1 MSDTTYKGD
10 SPGKALVRFRA
21 WAAIRTICQSMQ
33 IPFQGALVLAGEGG
47 DLGVL
52 QGLGIDLSKVVAVDR
67 DPFMVE
73 WCKHNHPEIQ
83 GYAGDL
89 TDAACQTPVPYNTA
103 HIDLCGGLRKADNIL
118 TAARVMM
125 GVHTH
130 PAVVA
135 VTMLKG
141 REGKARTHL
150 MDGARRNHRR
160 QLLRK
165 ATKKGDALKQLVYS
179 TDPWDSLKA
188 LGVVKARMR
197 DHIRNNPEFNTDN
210 GVLNR
215 AGNFTGHGSA
225 LARSVLLHHSVE
237 HIWEAW
243 DRDAELM
250 LPSDEK
256 LHMQQVGV
264 MSYHSGTDDDKGTP
278 FVTCL
283 YFIYRSCQ
291 TEMAQYLVHS
301 QLASSERGGPV
312 ILPYQHLDLKE
323 GMKALKPT
331 IASLG
336 RKLPHDRVAAMFGI
350 EAKSIPALIAHDTRG
365 SYQGRKFG
373 RLAKTG
379 RTLEVD
385 EDGCDLKGWG
395 DLESMFLGKV

>member
-1 MSDTTYKGD
+1 
-10 SPGKALVRFRA
+10 
-21 WAAIRTICQSMQ
+21 MQ

-73 WCKHNHPEIQ
+73 WCKHNYPEIQ
-83 GYAGDL
+83 GYVGDL
-89 TDAACQTPVPYNTA
+89 TDAACRTPVPYNTA

-130 PAVVA
+130 PAIVA

-165 ATKKGDALKQLVYS
+165 ATKKGDSLKQLVYS
-179 TDPWDSLKA
+179 TDQWDSLKA

-197 DHIRNNPEFNTDN
+197 EHIRNNPEFNSGN

-243 DRDAELM
+243 DSDAELN

-256 LHMQQVGV
+256 LHMQQIGV

-283 YFIYRSCQ
+283 YLIYRSCQ
-291 TEMAQYLVHS
+291 TEMARYLVHS

-323 GMKALKPT
+323 GMEALKPT

-350 EAKSIPALIAHDTRG
+350 DTKSIPPIIAHDTRG
-365 SYQGRKFG
+365 SYKGRNLGKLG
-373 RLAKTG
+373 TTG
-379 RTLEVD
+379 RSLEVD

-395 DLESMFLGKV
+395 DLESMVLGKV

>member
-1 MSDTTYKGD
+1 
-10 SPGKALVRFRA
+10 
-21 WAAIRTICQSMQ
+21 
-33 IPFQGALVLAGEGG
+33 
-47 DLGVL
+47 
-52 QGLGIDLSKVVAVDR
+52 
-67 DPFMVE
+67 
-73 WCKHNHPEIQ
+73 
-83 GYAGDL
+83 
-89 TDAACQTPVPYNTA
+89 
-103 HIDLCGGLRKADNIL
+103 
-118 TAARVMM
+118 
-125 GVHTH
+125 
-130 PAVVA
+130 
-135 VTMLKG
+135 
-141 REGKARTHL
+141 
-150 MDGARRNHRR
+150 
-160 QLLRK
+160 
-165 ATKKGDALKQLVYS
+165 
-179 TDPWDSLKA
+179 
-188 LGVVKARMR
+188 MR